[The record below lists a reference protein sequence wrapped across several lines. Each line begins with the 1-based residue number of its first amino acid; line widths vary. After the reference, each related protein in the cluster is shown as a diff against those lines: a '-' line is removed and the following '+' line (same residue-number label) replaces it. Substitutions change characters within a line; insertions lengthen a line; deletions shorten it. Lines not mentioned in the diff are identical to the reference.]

1 MIFESKIP
9 RPPSTQTRLQPET
22 QLPLQRKCASRGRKS
37 GFQSGLLAMSRL
49 GNAFEVEA
57 DRAAERV
64 MSADQADASL
74 QIPSPVNSVSRDMKS
89 SGDETGLVQHYSS
102 HAGSGATSV
111 VPETLGSQGQPLDRA
126 TRDRMEPR
134 FGHDFSRVRIH
145 ADERAA
151 TAANAVNA
159 RAFTVGNHVGFA
171 AGQFAP
177 ASASGREL
185 LAHELTHVVQQQSL
199 NSAALQRKSAA
210 ARARDPLEEDEEEH
224 ARAYRGPTEAPSQEP
239 GEEAEVRLPPSPHP
253 LPNEQGTD
261 SAGKEKESKRHEGD
275 IPESESEEGGVQ
287 VSGGVEVEGGYERK
301 DKKQSV
307 AVKEEVGAGYE
318 GKFGGGASSIGGEG
332 EKEKDASGES
342 EKSTFMV
349 FRVEGNLKLGALIRG
364 EKPRFKHL
372 TLLKIGAEGSLA
384 GGSSESRGMERRLQ
398 RAAVEGTIEVIGF
411 AFSDI
416 KVRKTLIDVEAAL
429 AATGGVEADFTKGF
443 KKKEGPLKRE
453 IGGEATLTLT
463 LQRRGGPLS
472 VDIKGTVRVG
482 DTEKG
487 LHVGGGAMVVLRAP
501 VPDVINPE
509 KREERRKKRQE
520 RRKKRKER

>member
-1 MIFESKIP
+1 MIFESKIA
-9 RPPSTQTRLQPET
+9 RTPSTQTRFQPET
-22 QLPLQRKCASRGRKS
+22 RLPLQRKCASGGKKS
-37 GFQSGLLAMSRL
+37 PFQSRLLIMSKL
-49 GNAFEVEA
+49 GDAFEVEA

-64 MSADQADASL
+64 MSGDQADASL
-74 QIPSPVNSVSRDMKS
+74 QIPSPVSSVSRDMKS
-89 SGDETGLVQHYSS
+89 PGDESGPMQRHSPR
-102 HAGSGATSV
+102 AGGVKSA
-111 VPETLGSQGQPLDRA
+111 VPETLGSPGQPLDRA
-126 TRDRMEPR
+126 TRDRMEPH

-151 TAANAVNA
+151 TTANAVNA
-159 RAFTVGNHVGFA
+159 RAFTVGNHIGFA

-185 LAHELTHVVQQQSL
+185 LAHELAHVIQQQSL

-210 ARARDPLEEDEEEH
+210 ARAGDPLEEDEEEH
-224 ARAYRGPTEAPSQEP
+224 PRAYRGPTEAPSQEP
-239 GEEAEVRLPPSPHP
+239 GEEVEVRPPPSPK
-253 LPNEQGTD
+253 EQGTD
-261 SAGKEKESKRHEGD
+261 SAGKEKESKPPEGD
-275 IPESESEEGGVQ
+275 SPESESEEGGVQ

-301 DKKQSV
+301 DKKKSV
-307 AVKEEVGAGYE
+307 AVTEEVGAGYE
-318 GKFGGGASSIGGEG
+318 GKFGGGAFSIGGEG

-429 AATGGVEADFTKGF
+429 AATGGLKLTTQKDSR
-443 KKKEGPLKRE
+443 KKKALSNGRLEGKPPSRSHS
-453 IGGEATLTLT
+453 GGEVGRYLWTLREPSGSAT
-463 LQRRGGPLS
+463 R
-472 VDIKGTVRVG
+472 K
-482 DTEKG
+482 
-487 LHVGGGAMVVLRAP
+487 RACMP
-501 VPDVINPE
+501 PGKPWW
-509 KREERRKKRQE
+509 
-520 RRKKRKER
+520 